1 MYIGSYDEL
10 MATTSK
16 KKKANK
22 FYHSKDRIPKKK
34 VYNSP
39 KASLN
44 GQTEGRFFSC
54 STGALSGNF
63 YPENL
68 AVRMK
73 SRYYHNSANYM
84 CQEDIDALI
93 NAPKVYVENFQKGNK
108 IINLSMQFNRTNKR
122 PKVYFSN
129 NIEYYASVI
138 NGHVQLFA
146 VTYTSKLGINSV
158 SLSYLPKGKVE
169 DAIFLARICKHP
181 NEHINKLD
189 GKKIESQTL
198 HIHKASE
205 EFYKH
210 IFEKKRGKPPLAFA
224 RAFVDPDAEVL
235 EFENG
240 HENVKDIAKEM
251 FGLKRHKKI
260 NIYNGKDMAY
270 SMKKEIS
277 RELEK

>member
-1 MYIGSYDEL
+1 MYIGSSKEL
-10 MATTSK
+10 KATTSK

-22 FYHSKDRIPKKK
+22 FYHNKDRIPQKKSF
-34 VYNSP
+34 VGPSIT
-39 KASLN
+39 LN
-44 GQTEGRFFSC
+44 KGEESRFVSC
-54 STGALSGNF
+54 SMGALSGNF
-63 YPENL
+63 YPEGL

-84 CQEDIDALI
+84 CQADIDALI

-108 IINLSMQFNRTNKR
+108 IVNLSMQFNRTNKK

-129 NIEYYASVI
+129 NIEYYASVVD
-138 NGHVQLFA
+138 GHVHLFA

-158 SLSYLPKGKVE
+158 SLSYLPRGKVE

-181 NEHINKLD
+181 NEHINKLN

-205 EFYKH
+205 EFYKY
-210 IFEKKRGKPPLAFA
+210 IFEKKRGKSPLAFA

-251 FGLKRHKKI
+251 FGLHRHKKI

-270 SMKKEIS
+270 SMKKEIN